1 MLLMQEN
8 FYQNGYVKLDYT
20 NINIVNSLN
29 QRLLELISTQDY
41 WLKKYKFTRDLKFDY
56 LKFENIFFD
65 LIFKNNFHIQINEI
79 TSKKLFLTNIQ
90 VRVCYK
96 GLSYMTWHRDTYM
109 SNNKIIGPFKPCFK
123 LMVYPDLYNLRSK
136 EISLIKSS
144 HNRLDFNS
152 YHKYFSSLN
161 FKKKDIYSD
170 NSNCIFIDTTIL
182 HKAISSLKNIPR
194 PRIIYNFSTAETIE
208 KFYKTELNK
217 FYIDKY
223 KTNLN

>member
-20 NINIVNSLN
+20 NSNIVNSLN
-29 QRLLELISTQDY
+29 QRLIELISTQDY

-56 LKFENIFFD
+56 LKFENVFFD
-65 LIFKNNFHIQINEI
+65 LIFKNNFHNKINEI
-79 TSKKLFLTNIQ
+79 TSEKLFLTNIQ

-109 SNNKIIGPFKPCFK
+109 SNGKIIGPFKPCFK
-123 LMVYPDLYNLRSK
+123 LMVYPDLYNLKSK

-161 FKKKDIYSD
+161 FKKKDIFSD
-170 NSNCIFIDTTIL
+170 NTNCIFIDTTIL

-194 PRIIYNFSTAETIE
+194 PRIIYNFSTSETID

-223 KTNLN
+223 KTYLN